1 MEAFLHQ
8 LLSGLATGGIYAS
21 LALALV
27 MIYQSTSHINFAQG
41 EMAMFSTYLAWSL
54 INSGLPYWWAFLLTV
69 AISFVGGVVIER
81 VIIRPVEHAPVLS
94 IVTVFIALLVIFN
107 SVAGWIFTYTIKTF
121 PSPFPEQPLFGHRF
135 ISSHELGSIGITLA
149 VLVMLYLFFRFTPL
163 GLAMRAAAQNPVSSR
178 LVGVRV
184 GWMLALGWGWRL
196 QWIVRA
202 AGGADRVPGPNMS
215 RRAAVRLRRCAGG
228 DRQSVRR
235 GGGGFGWG
243 VLENLRRLRDRHGIE
258 THGALV
264 LIIGVL
270 LVKPTGCSEGCCTRV
285 DRQRIREGEKG
296 TREARFAGIRA
307 RHFEIQYSVLHDR
320 ACYEHCQATPATPAS
335 RRVPGGDRPGG
346 VLCAAVAL
354 PFLVAAIG
362 CSSSIWCWST
372 PSFCWG

>member
-8 LLSGLATGGIYAS
+8 VLSGLATGGIYAS

-54 INSGLPYWWAFLLTV
+54 INSGVSYWWAFLLTIAV
-69 AISFVGGVVIER
+69 SFVAGIVIER

-121 PSPFPEQPLFGHRF
+121 PSPSPEQPLFGNRF
-135 ISSHELGSIGITLA
+135 ISSHELGAIGITLA

-184 GWMLALGWGWRL
+184 GWMLALGWGL
-196 QWIVRA
+196 AAAVGSVAGMLVAPIVYLE
-202 AGGADRVPGPNMS
+202 PNMMAGVLLYAF
-215 RRAAVRLRRCAGG
+215 AAALVGG
-228 DRQSVRR
+228 IDNPFGAVV
-235 GGGGFGWG
+235 GGFVVG
-243 VLENLRRLRDRHGIE
+243 VLENILGAYVIGTELKL
-258 THGALV
+258 TVALV

-270 LVKPTGCSEGCCTRV
+270 LVKPTGLFGKVFVTRV
-285 DRQRIREGEKG
+285 
-296 TREARFAGIRA
+296 
-307 RHFEIQYSVLHDR
+307 
-320 ACYEHCQATPATPAS
+320 
-335 RRVPGGDRPGG
+335 
-346 VLCAAVAL
+346 
-354 PFLVAAIG
+354 
-362 CSSSIWCWST
+362 
-372 PSFCWG
+372 